1 MTPGYRR
8 PGSVSAAEAVHI
20 VGGGVLAGGVF
31 VAVAAFFLEN
41 AIVRQASRLL

>member
-1 MTPGYRR
+1 MTSGYSR
-8 PGSVSAAEAVHI
+8 PGSVSAAETVHS

-31 VAVAAFFLEN
+31 VAVAFFLES